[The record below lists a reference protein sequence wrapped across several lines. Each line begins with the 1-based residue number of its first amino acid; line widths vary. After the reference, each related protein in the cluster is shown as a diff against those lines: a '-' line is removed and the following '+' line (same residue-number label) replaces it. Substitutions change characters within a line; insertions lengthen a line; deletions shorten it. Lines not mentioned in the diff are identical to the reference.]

1 MGEDFGKFDPKFAAA
16 IFDENLEKFASMALE
31 TRTYFYDSI
40 RHSIVDPPPTLAP
53 LPREHSPERRRAR
66 DIRSGES
73 DRLRVRVVR
82 AMLCGLWTL
91 RRNVDKSADAELCV
105 RHEISAK
112 FASDGRNLREEICGA
127 PKKNPRPCQELMK
140 SVPQPSRGARSRA
153 KNVSKFLYNNRVAF
167 LG

>member
-1 MGEDFGKFDPKFAAA
+1 MIRNLRPRFLTKIWKNLRRWHSRREH
-16 IFDENLEKFASMALE
+16 IF
-31 TRTYFYDSI
+31 TIRYDIQSWT
-40 RHSIVDPPPTLAP
+40 PPTLAP

-127 PKKNPRPCQELMK
+127 PKKNPRPCQWVCECGAGSGLTFLNINAIIL
-140 SVPQPSRGARSRA
+140 PSHAHITHR
-153 KNVSKFLYNNRVAF
+153 
-167 LG
+167 

>member
-1 MGEDFGKFDPKFAAA
+1 MIRKLRPRFLY
-16 IFDENLEKFASMALE
+16 ENLEKNASMALE

-40 RHSIVDPPPTLAP
+40 RHSIVDPPTLAP

-127 PKKNPRPCQELMK
+127 PKKILAHAKAAED
-140 SVPQPSRGARSRA
+140 ARSAA
-153 KNVSKFLYNNRVAF
+153 KLKCCENTLHGISSAA
-167 LG
+167 GPSS